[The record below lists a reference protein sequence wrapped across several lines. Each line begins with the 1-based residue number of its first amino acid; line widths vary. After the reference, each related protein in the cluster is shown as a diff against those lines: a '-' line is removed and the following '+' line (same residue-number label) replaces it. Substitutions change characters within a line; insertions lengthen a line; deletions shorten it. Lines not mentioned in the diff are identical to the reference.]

1 MTHTRPPGSAP
12 ADGLACAWG
21 TLAALAAPAAAFA
34 ILASVPGAASAQVV
48 HGTIRTQEKELFVAG
63 AKVTVVDSLGAPL
76 GETLSD
82 ARGRFTL
89 VLKATAPFQLSIYK
103 LGWTPSSTDWIRAAR
118 TDTLEYDLLVPA
130 EPIGLS
136 LVNVSGEKSFNTRA
150 FEDAKRLGWK
160 VYGPDLVEQHR
171 NTSSTFLQ
179 LLRQIGATG
188 VIIDDHPE
196 IGAVRGRGNGP
207 GGACVRSMRTNRCL
221 VVVLDG
227 VLAGYTPPVETRD
240 IYFLAVLTA
249 SESTAR
255 WGADAPWGAIVIY
268 TRQNG
273 DKKNP

>member
-1 MTHTRPPGSAP
+1 MTLTRPPGSRSAG
-12 ADGLACAWG
+12 GLVCVCG
-21 TLAALAAPAAAFA
+21 QLAALAAFA
-34 ILASVPGAASAQVV
+34 LGPGAAFGQVV
-48 HGTIRTQEKELFVAG
+48 HGIIRTQEKELFVAG

-82 ARGRFTL
+82 EKGRFTL
-89 VLKATAPFQLSIYK
+89 VLKATKPFQLSVFK

-136 LVNVSGEKSFNTRA
+136 PVNVSGEKSFNTRSL
-150 FEDAKRLGWK
+150 EDAKRLGWK

-171 NTSSTFLQ
+171 NTSTSFLQ
-179 LLRQIGATG
+179 LLREIGATG
-188 VIIDDHPE
+188 VIIDDHPQV
-196 IGAVRGRGNGP
+196 GAVRGRSPGP
-207 GGACVRSMRTNRCL
+207 SGACVRSMRTNRCL

-227 VLAGYTPPVETRD
+227 VLAGYTPPVEARD

-255 WGADAPWGAIVIY
+255 WGADAPWGAIVVY

-273 DKKNP
+273 DKKSP